1 MTRTLCSSNNKKKK
15 NPFELFFPQ
24 WQSQTMSFSSYINL
38 QKRIF
43 FSEKG
48 SKRNPYRIHEEPFFF
63 FPALVRI
70 YLKSQKFCFCYTT
83 TKTYNLLRL
92 CRSTRAQACEISV
105 FTEAEADIDTVRT
118 VGRNTGRQKQM
129 RIIHSRKWENR
140 AWGSKPGSQTNAGEL
155 GNGTKEIRKHVK
167 PARWCTLTWTKLCDE
182 REVRVYKYTF

>member
-1 MTRTLCSSNNKKKK
+1 
-15 NPFELFFPQ
+15 
-24 WQSQTMSFSSYINL
+24 MSFFSPSGRVNPWASVHTSTYKRGFSFRKKVQSATLIESMRNL
-38 QKRIF
+38 
-43 FSEKG
+43 
-48 SKRNPYRIHEEPFFF
+48 FFF

-105 FTEAEADIDTVRT
+105 FTEAEADIVTVRT